1 MPCKEDVCCENSLPD
16 NFSSSDVEELV
27 AAIKHNLH
35 LKSKPSHSV
44 YSKHRRMSP
53 YAAPV
58 RAVCR
63 NKLNNPEIAIDHSS
77 PNCKYCLLR
86 SKSSKNNNSQDPY
99 EILTFLSKGILIN
112 EAVKRLQKRDLE
124 SNRCKKTDFYD
135 LEDVEV
141 SVESV

>member
-1 MPCKEDVCCENSLPD
+1 MPSKEDVCVEDSLPN
-16 NFSSSDVEELV
+16 NFLSADVEELV
-27 AAIKHNLH
+27 AAIKHNFH

-63 NKLNNPEIAIDHSS
+63 NKLNNSDIPIDHSS
-77 PNCKYCLLR
+77 PNCKYCILR
-86 SKSSKNNNSQDPY
+86 SKSSKDSCSDDPY
-99 EILTFLSKGILIN
+99 EILTFLRKGILIS

-124 SNRCKKTDFYD
+124 SSRCKKTDFYD
-135 LEDVEV
+135 LDDVEV